1 MNTEKKKVL
10 VIDDEESCRKVNE
23 IILTDGGFEVDLAED
38 GIIGWEMMLKEEYD
52 LILIDRMMPRMS
64 GDELLVKMKE
74 NDIQIPTIILSAL
87 GDQDA
92 REDGIY
98 LGANQY
104 ISKANTNFD
113 RELLAWS
120 NNLIKEHRKKLERIK
135 VNKQV
140 KIQLLK
146 NLGKVS
152 DQLKKIELSNYN
164 NTQFISFEIE
174 GANWEGDYETL
185 CRKLKDSIERLDF
198 QNWEKLRVALLL
210 KVNEQVI
217 RINIDAD
224 SEEEKI
230 LEDAF
235 NKVFVEVDKNS
246 GDAPVRVVWSVP
258 WETQETDEGLSLL
271 IYNLP
276 PKPLEED
283 FTNFGMDEEESDR
296 EVVQGATY
304 RFLEYAARVI
314 GNYEIQRKFKDLVYS
329 ASEHLNKS
337 IQEME
342 SGRQRQ
348 MQLFESIVS
357 EITSSDQLNLSDSDQ
372 QKIESILDEGFNSF
386 LELEMGSLNDVQ
398 YLLKWVRKLQL
409 QFKEKEELGL
419 SEESDAEV
427 IGGEQTDVDDL
438 LAQFDM

>member
-1 MNTEKKKVL
+1 MDTEKSKVL
-10 VIDDEESCRKVNE
+10 VIDDEESCRKINQ
-23 IILTDGGFEVDLAED
+23 IILTEGGFEVDLAED
-38 GIIGWEMMLKEEYD
+38 GLAGWEKIRQKNYD

-64 GDELLVKMKE
+64 GDELLVKLKE
-74 NDIQIPTIILSAL
+74 NDIQVPTIILSAL
-87 GDQDA
+87 GDQVA

-104 ISKANTNFD
+104 INKANENFG

-120 NNLIKEHRKKLERIK
+120 NNLIKEYREKQAKLNVDKHAK
-135 VNKQV
+135 V
-140 KIQLLK
+140 QLLK

-152 DQLKKIELSNYN
+152 DQLKKIELSNHN

-174 GANWEGDYETL
+174 GANWEGDYATL
-185 CRKLKDSIERLDF
+185 CRKLTDSIESLDF
-198 QNWEKLRVALLL
+198 QNWEKLRVSLLL
-210 KVNEQVI
+210 KVNQQII
-217 RINIDAD
+217 RVNLDAG

-230 LEDAF
+230 MEDAF
-235 NKVFVEVDKNS
+235 NRVFVEVDKNM
-246 GDAPVRVVWSVP
+246 GDSPVRVVWSVP
-258 WETQETDEGLSLL
+258 WETQEEDEGMSLL

-276 PKPLEED
+276 PKPPEED

-296 EVVQGATY
+296 ELVQGATY

-348 MQLFESIVS
+348 MQLFESIIS
-357 EITSSDQLNLSDSDQ
+357 EITGSDQLNLSENDQ
-372 QKIESILDEGFNSF
+372 QKIESILDKGFNSF

-409 QFKEKEELGL
+409 QFKEKEDLGL
-419 SEESDAEV
+419 TEESDADQ